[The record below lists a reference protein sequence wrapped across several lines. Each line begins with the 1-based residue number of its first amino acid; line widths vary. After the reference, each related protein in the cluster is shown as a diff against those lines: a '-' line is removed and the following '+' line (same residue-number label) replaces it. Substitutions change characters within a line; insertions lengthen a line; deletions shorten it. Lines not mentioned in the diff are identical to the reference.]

1 MYRAKEVI
9 ILACTLCFIL
19 ADGSL
24 RGEQNCIIVNSEAG
38 DDNSS
43 CIQSSI
49 PSTTPCKSL
58 RFVFDHKNINNREIL
73 LQGDHYINDTLT
85 ISDISGLTL
94 RGSNVTKSTI
104 YCRQPETN
112 NLNNKGSG
120 LLLVNI
126 SNLAVFDVIFQHCGT
141 LQKSTTLRE
150 GSNVEYRSA
159 VYIINSTNISI
170 SRTGFHRNTGRGL
183 SLYDVSGYVYI
194 RNCDFFENNFFEDEQ
209 RLFGGGGMSIEFTY
223 CSPGYPHCNQSEN
236 TRNKE
241 NIYVIKDCIFDSNKA
256 SNNEISDQIHIVQ
269 FRRLNGSDG
278 NNHGQGGGMHITIKG
293 TSFRNY
299 IAIINCTF
307 HNNSAN
313 FGGGVDTLIQD
324 NSQENTINVS
334 ACTFTNNSAL
344 KRNGGALRI
353 GFISRGANN
362 TYSVQDTKFINN
374 SAGQGGAVA
383 FFASRR
389 TSISRLHFTNCRWD
403 GNTAAIGAAI
413 SLVPTSGSS
422 FLSGSPPSP
431 LLSKCVFI
439 NNQVVNTAVFL
450 RSATDER
457 TQHQVDSGIL
467 DIESIVVELY
477 RYIIFNGST
486 GSAIFATNSQIN
498 VLNNTQVEFV
508 NNKAT
513 YGGAISLFES
523 SFLRL
528 YTNSHISF
536 ISNHASELGGAVY
549 ATSLHQTQFIFSHR
563 CFVSARPF
571 RHPNVWNTSLTFI
584 NNTANYG
591 SAIYTDSLLPC
602 AKSAYEI
609 LTNISSA
616 LKWKPFEYYPAIKEY
631 TIATSP
637 AVINFTLPTEIAPGE
652 SINVHSVSKDDL
664 NQTIITAY
672 QVFLDNIV
680 GEAKTSPYI
689 SDTDLLQISG
699 RPGTTFNIT
708 FKTQNTRH
716 VSLSQFG
723 RLGDCPIGFVL
734 KNDVCVCSTYFKS
747 ERLIG
752 VLECNTSI
760 FRAFLQIG
768 YWIGCSET
776 GDIITS
782 YCPPGYCNYQD
793 VTSSLSVQIFR
804 SCDLVN
810 ESKLCIQNRKGLICG
825 QCEEGYSVFYHSENF
840 NCGRCPYGAIGLL
853 IYVVSELIP
862 LVILFALVMVL
873 KLKMTSGLMQSL
885 LLFAQITTF
894 INRTPSVVT
903 LSPASQI
910 FLRIHSFLL
919 GFLSL
924 EFFKLDALSFCL
936 WRGATVLHNLMFR
949 YMTALFSFFLLGL
962 FILIVK
968 RSSLITNII
977 CCKRMRKITKLLN
990 FSIVHG
996 ITTVLILSYTQY
1008 TLTSFQIL
1016 SRITVYGEGGVT
1028 LGSVVALQGD
1038 VDYFGTDH
1046 LPYAIPAIF
1055 VLLFLTLPPPLLLIS
1070 YPLLWRIKAKLF
1082 KVRSDNDATVW
1093 PIRKLL
1099 PLFDSFQGVFRDNYR
1114 LFAGLF
1120 FLWRVILTAIFAFSS
1135 NLTKYFLLTQIALLC
1150 FLTIHAFIKPYKR
1163 QLYNTIDAVMLANMS
1178 IINALSWYTSVASFD
1193 SQDIEVVTAIRL
1205 ILMYMPLVCLAA
1217 MVILWCLR
1225 KSGII
1230 QEKHLVFLPYF
1241 RTESNGSK
1249 NYPYGTVKTSQ
1260 KVNEDKYGD
1269 DDLFARAAEV
1279 NCPPLILT
1287 NSGEGFELQ
1296 SQESNSTQTTQTMS
1310 TQ

>member
-1 MYRAKEVI
+1 M
-9 ILACTLCFIL
+9 
-19 ADGSL
+19 
-24 RGEQNCIIVNSEAG
+24 
-38 DDNSS
+38 
-43 CIQSSI
+43 
-49 PSTTPCKSL
+49 
-58 RFVFDHKNINNREIL
+58 
-73 LQGDHYINDTLT
+73 
-85 ISDISGLTL
+85 
-94 RGSNVTKSTI
+94 
-104 YCRQPETN
+104 
-112 NLNNKGSG
+112 
-120 LLLVNI
+120 
-126 SNLAVFDVIFQHCGT
+126 
-141 LQKSTTLRE
+141 
-150 GSNVEYRSA
+150 
-159 VYIINSTNISI
+159 
-170 SRTGFHRNTGRGL
+170 
-183 SLYDVSGYVYI
+183 
-194 RNCDFFENNFFEDEQ
+194 
-209 RLFGGGGMSIEFTY
+209 
-223 CSPGYPHCNQSEN
+223 
-236 TRNKE
+236 
-241 NIYVIKDCIFDSNKA
+241 
-256 SNNEISDQIHIVQ
+256 
-269 FRRLNGSDG
+269 
-278 NNHGQGGGMHITIKG
+278 
-293 TSFRNY
+293 
-299 IAIINCTF
+299 
-307 HNNSAN
+307 
-313 FGGGVDTLIQD
+313 
-324 NSQENTINVS
+324 
-334 ACTFTNNSAL
+334 
-344 KRNGGALRI
+344 
-353 GFISRGANN
+353 
-362 TYSVQDTKFINN
+362 
-374 SAGQGGAVA
+374 
-383 FFASRR
+383 
-389 TSISRLHFTNCRWD
+389 
-403 GNTAAIGAAI
+403 
-413 SLVPTSGSS
+413 
-422 FLSGSPPSP
+422 
-431 LLSKCVFI
+431 
-439 NNQVVNTAVFL
+439 
-450 RSATDER
+450 
-457 TQHQVDSGIL
+457 
-467 DIESIVVELY
+467 
-477 RYIIFNGST
+477 
-486 GSAIFATNSQIN
+486 
-498 VLNNTQVEFV
+498 
-508 NNKAT
+508 
-513 YGGAISLFES
+513 
-523 SFLRL
+523 
-528 YTNSHISF
+528 
-536 ISNHASELGGAVY
+536 
-549 ATSLHQTQFIFSHR
+549 
-563 CFVSARPF
+563 
-571 RHPNVWNTSLTFI
+571 WNTSLTFI

-591 SAIYTDSLLPC
+591 DAIYTDSLLPC
-602 AKSAYEI
+602 AKSIHEI
-609 LTNISSA
+609 TTNISSA
-616 LKWKPFEYYPAIKEY
+616 LKWKPFEYHPSIKEY

-652 SINVHSVSKDDL
+652 RINVHSVSKDDL

-689 SDTDLLQISG
+689 SDNDLLQISG

-716 VSLSQFG
+716 VSLTQFG

-782 YCPPGYCNYQD
+782 YCPPGYCNYEN

-924 EFFKLDALSFCL
+924 EFFRLDALSFCL

-977 CCKRMRKITKLLN
+977 CCKRIRKITKLLN

-1016 SRITVYGEGGVT
+1016 SRITVYREGGVT

-1217 MVILWCLR
+1217 MVVLWCLR

-1230 QEKHLVFLPYF
+1230 QEKHLLFLPYF
-1241 RTESNGSK
+1241 KNEPNGSK
-1249 NYPYGTVKTSQ
+1249 KYPYSTVKTSQ
-1260 KVNEDKYGD
+1260 KVNADKYGD